1 MRCDRSHRFG
11 PWVGKIPWRRQWQ
24 PTSGFLPGKS
34 LWTEEPGGLQS
45 MGSQR
50 VRHNL
55 VIKQWQQ
62 CTCTHWYAHT
72 NIHIYTYI
80 YIHIRASLLAQLV
93 KNPAA
98 MRETWV
104 RFLGWKEPLEKG
116 KATHSSIP
124 IKETKSLEPEV
135 EKADIQ
141 YPCCKIYTPPS
152 SGWRDINDHRLSQC
166 LWKLCSAS

>member
-1 MRCDRSHRFG
+1 MRCDRSHKFG
-11 PWVGKIPWRRQWQ
+11 PWVGKIPWRGQWQ

-80 YIHIRASLLAQLV
+80 YTYTGFPFGSAGKESSCNVGDLGSIPGLERAPGEGKGHPLQYS
-93 KNPAA
+93 
-98 MRETWV
+98 
-104 RFLGWKEPLEKG
+104 GLEKSMDCIDHG
-116 KATHSSIP
+116 VA
-124 IKETKSLEPEV
+124 KSR
-135 EKADIQ
+135 
-141 YPCCKIYTPPS
+141 T
-152 SGWRDINDHRLSQC
+152 RLSDLHLYTC
-166 LWKLCSAS
+166 TY